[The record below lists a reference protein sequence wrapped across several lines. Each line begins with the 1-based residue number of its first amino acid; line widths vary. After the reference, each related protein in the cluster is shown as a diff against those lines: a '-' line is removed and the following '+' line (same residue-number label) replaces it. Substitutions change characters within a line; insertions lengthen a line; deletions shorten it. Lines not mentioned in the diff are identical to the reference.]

1 VRWSHRCQ
9 STTHVRPPPNDF
21 GKTASV
27 ARMYKSNMRLETVGA
42 SGDAEPALQTLPATC
57 IGNRHGT
64 VEKEGRV
71 GQVRGAKK
79 PAVERKRGVDLVND

>member
-1 VRWSHRCQ
+1 MVAQ
-9 STTHVRPPPNDF
+9 LIQKMQVQMHVF
-21 GKTASV
+21 GSKKAMKHSP
-27 ARMYKSNMRLETVGA
+27 SVGA

-64 VEKEGRV
+64 VGKEGRV
-71 GQVRGAKK
+71 GQVRGAEK